1 RSRIYVGKIFFIC
14 KFDLTAVF
22 QWNSRCGRDD
32 IRIFDCY
39 VVHLFYPFYG
49 IGIWSIYKKRR
60 SGLRVGVFFCVGI
73 RMCEVVG
80 GRGDHRTKAS
90 QITGAG
96 AAERT
101 GAVAWD
107 VSTDR
112 RRGFI
117 DRRRGDINRRGS
129 FIDWR
134 ERGINRRRGCSAR
147 KEVGATGGA
156 PGSTGGG

>member
-1 RSRIYVGKIFFIC
+1 
-14 KFDLTAVF
+14 
-22 QWNSRCGRDD
+22 
-32 IRIFDCY
+32 
-39 VVHLFYPFYG
+39 HLFYPFYG

-112 RRGFI
+112 RRG
-117 DRRRGDINRRGS
+117 DINRRRG
-129 FIDWR
+129 FIARR
-134 ERGINRRRGCSAR
+134 ERGINRRRGFIAR
-147 KEVGATGGA
+147 KEGVSTGEEA
-156 PGSTGGG
+156 LSTGGR